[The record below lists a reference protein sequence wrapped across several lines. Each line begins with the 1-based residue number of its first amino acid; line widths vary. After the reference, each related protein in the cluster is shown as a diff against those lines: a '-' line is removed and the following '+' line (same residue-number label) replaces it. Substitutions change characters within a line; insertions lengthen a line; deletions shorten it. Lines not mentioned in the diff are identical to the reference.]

1 MKRLTTDNPQT
12 NIETALNLFYVKDG
26 QAWVRGGGPEPDCP
40 DVTLC
45 DFMRRILRANE
56 IDMDESSDQELS
68 DELFDMLF
76 YGVDTAD
83 GLIALLY
90 AAGWAFAELRERLK
104 AYEET
109 GLTPEEVGA

>member
-1 MKRLTTDNPQT
+1 MKRLTTDNPRN

-40 DVTLC
+40 DVPLC
-45 DFMRRILRANE
+45 DFMRRILRTNE
-56 IDMDESSDQELS
+56 IGVDESNDQELS
-68 DELFDMLF
+68 DALFDMLF

-90 AAGWAFAELRERLK
+90 SAGWAFAELRERLK
-104 AYEET
+104 AYEDAAE
-109 GLTPEEVGA
+109 PEEARL